1 MAIDYNLSCS
11 RNFSVHEGQET
22 EDELAESIA
31 RRRLNPPIAIY
42 IDCENCCFVSF
53 VGARS
58 TTVKL

>member
-1 MAIDYNLSCS
+1 M
-11 RNFSVHEGQET
+11 FTVSVHEGQET
-22 EDELAESIA
+22 EDELAENNA